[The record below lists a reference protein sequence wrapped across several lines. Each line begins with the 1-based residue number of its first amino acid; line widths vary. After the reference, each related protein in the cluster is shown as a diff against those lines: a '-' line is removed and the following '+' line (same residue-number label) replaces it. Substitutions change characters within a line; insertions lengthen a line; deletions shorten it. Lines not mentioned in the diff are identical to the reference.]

1 MQETEFVIL
10 SMYRSLHICDEAH
23 PILMMTIVHVGLSAS
38 SATVNLHSSLFG
50 LFVLA
55 MSNMAY
61 EIGKLINLK
70 LKM

>member
-1 MQETEFVIL
+1 MEGQDEDGGGGYFRGVWL
-10 SMYRSLHICDEAH
+10 SWHGICGD
-23 PILMMTIVHVGLSAS
+23 LFC
-38 SATVNLHSSLFG
+38 NLHCSLFG

-61 EIGKLINLK
+61 DIGKLINLK